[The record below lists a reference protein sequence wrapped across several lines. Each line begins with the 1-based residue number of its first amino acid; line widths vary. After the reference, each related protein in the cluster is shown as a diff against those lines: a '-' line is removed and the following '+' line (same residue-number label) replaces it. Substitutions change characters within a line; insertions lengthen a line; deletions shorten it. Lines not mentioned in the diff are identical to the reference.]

1 MQWLWL
7 KTSIPVLSFVS
18 EFQGGFVSLQV
29 ENAGAKTVWIQHL
42 LGWAG
47 QGHSTLGSKA
57 GMERAW
63 ILHLLLPWALENPEE
78 SRGVCADSN
87 ARWVFVLCPREGR
100 LCTASDAHSHT
111 QSSLA
116 TAVTFSEREERFWLS
131 PCKFGSKLSMLLLEL
146 CRPFPSSYPW
156 TCSTFPKIV
165 QSVNRE
171 FPELWSYPFCIIWF
185 TIPLKVFILPL
196 IKLKSA
202 CSLVQELT
210 SLWCYILCNGV
221 RAGKAF
227 TAKPRGELN
236 LQPSALAVWAPSCP
250 PHLLVLLKPVQVLG
264 NTSW

>member
-57 GMERAW
+57 GMEGAW

-100 LCTASDAHSHT
+100 LCTASDAHTHRAALLQ
-111 QSSLA
+111 QS
-116 TAVTFSEREERFWLS
+116 
-131 PCKFGSKLSMLLLEL
+131 
-146 CRPFPSSYPW
+146 PSVKGKRGFDCLPANLVANCQCF
-156 TCSTFPKIV
+156 CSSCAGLFHPAI
-165 QSVNRE
+165 
-171 FPELWSYPFCIIWF
+171 PELAVPFQ
-185 TIPLKVFILPL
+185 K
-196 IKLKSA
+196 
-202 CSLVQELT
+202 
-210 SLWCYILCNGV
+210 
-221 RAGKAF
+221 
-227 TAKPRGELN
+227 
-236 LQPSALAVWAPSCP
+236 
-250 PHLLVLLKPVQVLG
+250 
-264 NTSW
+264 